1 MVSVSPFAEFRVAC
15 ETVLRDVLGRLF
27 PKVSVSVRLD
37 SPPSPEFGELASSAC
52 FEIAKRTGK
61 KPLDVAR
68 KVVEALDVATL
79 PLVREVKAA
88 GGGYVNFYADFAEFS
103 RLTIESARALGE
115 KYGYVKVERPVKI
128 IVEHTSANPV
138 HPIHIGGA
146 RNPMLGDA
154 IARILKARGHEV
166 FRHYYVDDVGR
177 QTATLAYGYEKLG
190 KPKLEGKPDHFLG
203 VIYTITSCLIEVR
216 RLKREIEKAREHSTA
231 EEVAKL
237 QRELDDWMSVA
248 VDLEAKHPPLFNK
261 LVEEISKDE
270 TPELKV
276 AHLIREYEAGEEKAK
291 TIIREISQLCLGGFK
306 ETLDKAGI
314 SFDSWDWES
323 NFVWN
328 SDVKKVLGRL
338 EATPYVSK
346 VGQVLEFDANKV
358 AQDFN
363 LKQTLG
369 IREEYEIPS
378 LTLLRADGT
387 TLYTTRDIPYTI
399 WKFQKAERV
408 INVIGMEQPLAQ
420 LQLKL
425 ALCALGHVDYAK
437 NLTHFA
443 YNLVRLPGLRME
455 SRKGRYI
462 TLDEVIDEAIKR
474 AYEEVSKRSPHL
486 SEEEKGKI
494 SNFVGI
500 GALKYALVE
509 VDPSKPVVFTWDRV
523 LDFEKNS
530 APYIQ
535 YSHARAGS
543 ILRKAAREP
552 KRADYAL
559 LKERIEHDIILML
572 ARFPEV
578 FIEAADNLK
587 PNLIADFANAL
598 ADKFN
603 TFYNALPVLKAKPQK
618 LSDARLAL
626 VEATKIVV
634 SNALNLLGIEAPERM

>member
-1 MVSVSPFAEFRVAC
+1 MVSVNPFAEFRVAC
-15 ETVLRDVLGRLF
+15 ETVLKDVLSRLF
-27 PKVSVSVRLD
+27 PKVSVTVRLD
-37 SPPSPEFGELASSAC
+37 LPPSPEFGELASSVC
-52 FEIAKRTGK
+52 FEIAKQTGK
-61 KPLDVAR
+61 KPLVVAR
-68 KVVEALDVATL
+68 KIVDALDVSKF
-79 PLVREVKAA
+79 PLVQAVKAA
-88 GGGYVNFYADFAEFS
+88 GGGYVNFYANFAGFS
-103 RLTIESARALGE
+103 RLTIESIRASGK
-115 KYGYVKVERPVKI
+115 KYGYVKVDKPAKI
-128 IVEHTSANPV
+128 IVEHTSANPTS
-138 HPIHIGGA
+138 PIHIGQA
-146 RNPMLGDA
+146 RNPILGDA
-154 IARILKARGHEV
+154 IARILKARGHTV

-177 QTATLAYGYEKLG
+177 QAAVIAYGYEKLG
-190 KPKLEGKPDHFLG
+190 KPKPEGKPDHFIG
-203 VIYTITSCLIEVR
+203 VIYTTTSCLIEVQ
-216 RLKREIEKAREHSTA
+216 RLKKEIGKAREYSTM
-231 EEVAKL
+231 EEVSKL

-248 VDLEAKHPPLFNK
+248 VDLETKHSQLFNK
-261 LVEEISKDE
+261 LAEEISKDE
-270 TPELKV
+270 DPEKKV
-276 AHLIREYEAGEEKAK
+276 ARLIREYEAGEENAK
-291 TIIREISQLCLGGFK
+291 SLIREISQLCMGGFK
-306 ETLDKAGI
+306 ETLGRAGI

-323 NFVWN
+323 DFVWN
-328 SDVKKVLGRL
+328 SDVKKVLSKL
-338 EATPYVSK
+338 KATPYVSH
-346 VGQVLEFDANKV
+346 VGQVFEFDADKV
-358 AQDFN
+358 AQDFK
-363 LKQTLG
+363 LKQEFG
-369 IREEYEIPS
+369 IREDYEIPS
-378 LTLLRADGT
+378 LTLVRADGT

-425 ALCALGHVDYAK
+425 ALCALGHIDYAK

-443 YNLVRLPGLRME
+443 YNLVRLPGFRME

-462 TLDEVIDEAIKR
+462 TLDKVMDEAIRR

-486 SEEEKGKI
+486 SEDEKRKI

-509 VDPSKPVVFTWDRV
+509 VDPNKPVVFTWDRV

-543 ILRKAAREP
+543 IMRKAAREP
-552 KRADYAL
+552 KSADYAL
-559 LKERIEHDIILML
+559 LEERLEHDIILML

-598 ADKFN
+598 ADRFN
-603 TFYNALPVLKAKPQK
+603 TFYNALPVLKAKPPE

-626 VEATKIVV
+626 VEATKIVF